1 MKNKMD
7 FSAGWYLFAFVG
19 GLLSGLMF
27 SRSQYYQGQFDAYS
41 DMVEDLDKPSSKL
54 GHKKDEE
61 EEA

>member
-1 MKNKMD
+1 MKDKMD

-27 SRSQYYQGQFDAYS
+27 SKSQYYQGQADAYS
-41 DMVEDLDKPSSKL
+41 DIAEDLEKLSSKIEHDYY
-54 GHKKDEE
+54 G